1 MRITVTFNMVI
12 LVIGVVVTFLNV
24 SDIITFSEDG
34 EKTFAMIFVSCI
46 MIFAGIVCPKLP
58 YNRYIGLRLPWT
70 VQDEDTWNIAHRIL
84 GYISIP
90 VVLLY
95 IACTCTIQ
103 DFKAVSV
110 AIMITWIGIPGGI
123 SYVHF
128 HKKYRGK

>member
-1 MRITVTFNMVI
+1 MRITVIFNMVI

-70 VQDEDTWNIAHRIL
+70 V
-84 GYISIP
+84 
-90 VVLLY
+90 
-95 IACTCTIQ
+95 
-103 DFKAVSV
+103 
-110 AIMITWIGIPGGI
+110 
-123 SYVHF
+123 
-128 HKKYRGK
+128 